1 MAALAIVREM
11 TPSFLSCDWG
21 TTNFR
26 LRRGDSD
33 PASSAEVRN
42 DSGAAKLAAGG
53 GDRAA
58 AFRQTLEQALTE
70 LRAPSDW
77 PVVISGM
84 ASSTIGWM
92 ELPYARLPFA
102 LDGSDVVTARLD
114 GRVHLISGIRSD
126 RDMARGEETQA
137 IGLASLLGPRLPQ
150 RARFILP
157 GTHSKHLDVLD
168 HRIVGLRTFMT
179 GELFDVLLRH
189 SVLRHTTE
197 LSAPFEEGAFSE
209 GVAEAAREPL
219 TALLFQ
225 TRTRQVLAGNPS
237 GSNTSFLSGLLIGA
251 ELATLRT
258 DSSEREDDPVFLA
271 AGAALRSAYQCA
283 ARVLG
288 ISGRLEVVDSD
299 SLTWH
304 GHQVLWK
311 RLTRHNG

>member
-11 TPSFLSCDWG
+11 TPPFLSCDWG

-26 LRRGDSD
+26 LRLGDVD
-33 PASSAEVRN
+33 PAAAREVRN
-42 DSGAAKLAAGG
+42 DSGAAKLAASG

-58 AFRQTLEQALTE
+58 AFRQTLEQGLIDLQVA
-70 LRAPSDW
+70 SDL

-84 ASSTIGWM
+84 ASSTIGWK

-102 LDGSDVVTARLD
+102 LDGSDIVTARLD

-157 GTHSKHLDVLD
+157 GTHSKHLDILD

-189 SVLRHTTE
+189 SVLRHTAD
-197 LSAPFEEGAFSE
+197 LLAPFEEEAFLE
-209 GVAEAAREPL
+209 GVAEAGREPL

-225 TRTRQVLAGNPS
+225 TRTRQVLAGSPS
-237 GSNTSFLSGLLIGA
+237 QSNASFLSGVLIGA
-251 ELATLRT
+251 ELAALRT
-258 DSSEREDDPVFLA
+258 GSQEREEDPVFLA

-288 ISGRLEVVDSD
+288 IAGRLEVVDSD
-299 SLTWH
+299 LLTWH